1 MIGTL
6 RRQAIPRNFGVRRLG
21 LRAAAFA
28 LALVACLSLHG
39 ATRAAGGQAGVW
51 KIYAP
56 GWNLVAAPDGA
67 RLALHGE
74 ELLQLDGSGGDY
86 TVSDAPLAA
95 AGSGY
100 WVYYPQGAM
109 LLLVGTPQDVSQVH
123 VDGGSW
129 ATLGNSGM
137 KPAAVRGA
145 DLALTYDP
153 DAGYKQVS
161 IVQPGQAA
169 LVYADSDA
177 DVFLDPFSV
186 PPAVVPMRSRPSTA
200 PVPQMPASA
209 GPSGSSPADEL
220 NYLFGLGPLLTDV
233 DNHLGSFAD
242 NLDVAD
248 PMRPGDPVWQTLRD
262 DADAVTRD
270 LTSLRT
276 LGVPAR
282 YRAVHA
288 ELVQALTDISDGMH
302 DTIDG
307 LLNNQPQRVSLGA
320 GLLASGARRL
330 AQAEEQLPS

>member
-1 MIGTL
+1 MSGAHQ
-6 RRQAIPRNFGVRRLG
+6 RQAAPGSVA
-21 LRAAAFA
+21 LRVAALM
-28 LALVACLSLHG
+28 LALVAALSLQG
-39 ATRAAGGQAGVW
+39 VTRAATGQAGVW

-56 GWNLVAAPDGA
+56 GWNLVAGPDGA

-74 ELLQLDGSGGDY
+74 ALVQLDGSGGDY
-86 TVSDAPLAA
+86 TVGNAPLAS
-95 AGSGY
+95 AGAGY

-123 VDGGSW
+123 VDGGTW
-129 ATLGNSGM
+129 ATLGNSGT

-153 DAGYKQVS
+153 DAGYKQISV
-161 IVQPGQAA
+161 VQPGQAA

-186 PPAVVPMRSRPSTA
+186 PPPVVPMRSRPSTA
-200 PVPQMPASA
+200 PLPPLPASA
-209 GPSGSSPADEL
+209 GPTGSSPADEL

-242 NLDVAD
+242 NLDQAD
-248 PMRPGDPVWQTLRD
+248 PARPSDPVWQTLRG

-270 LTSLRT
+270 LISLRS
-276 LGVPAR
+276 LGVPSR
-282 YRAVHA
+282 YTAVQT

-302 DTIDG
+302 DTVDG
-307 LLNNQPQRVSLGA
+307 LLSNQPQRVSLGA
-320 GLLASGARRL
+320 GLLSSGARRL